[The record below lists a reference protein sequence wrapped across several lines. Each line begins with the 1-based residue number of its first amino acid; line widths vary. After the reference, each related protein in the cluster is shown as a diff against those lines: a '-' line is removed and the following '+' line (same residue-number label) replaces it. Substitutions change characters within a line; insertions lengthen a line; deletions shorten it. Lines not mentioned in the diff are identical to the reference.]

1 MITVSSTIRYTNRYL
16 CLANLTLCKPIS
28 FSLLFLQKLNVS
40 AILQQED
47 TSYYLMLTISDN
59 GVGFPDS
66 LLQDIENYVPP
77 FSIGNEHIGLKNLL
91 SRFYYFY
98 DGNAFIHLCNLKN
111 GGACAEVKIPIEL

>member
-1 MITVSSTIRYTNRYL
+1 MTFLENSIKYAHEQL
-16 CLANLTLCKPIS
+16 K
-28 FSLLFLQKLNVS
+28 LLKLNVS
-40 AILQQED
+40 AMLQQED
-47 TSYYLMLTISDN
+47 ASYYLILTIKDN

-66 LLQDIENYVPP
+66 LLQDIENYTPP

-98 DGNAFIHLCNLKN
+98 DGNAFIHLCNPKT

>member
-1 MITVSSTIRYTNRYL
+1 MPFLLAEILNFQGSTHQYGVG
-16 CLANLTLCKPIS
+16 S
-28 FSLLFLQKLNVS
+28 FS
-40 AILQQED
+40 
-47 TSYYLMLTISDN
+47 YLILTIKDN

-66 LLQDIENYVPP
+66 LLQDIENYTPP

-98 DGNAFIHLCNLKN
+98 DGNAFIHLCNPKT